1 MTKRH
6 ATLRSLS
13 PFVLALLASGCA
25 STKVVDSWADPQ
37 AGKLKFKKVL
47 AIVVTKDGSLRRTA
61 EDEICKNM
69 RKVDCTRGYALLPGE
84 EALDKEKA
92 KAKIKEGGFDGVVV
106 MRALPVG
113 DSGITR
119 AAGAERPQY
128 YYSMWTYYDYWGVS
142 WGVPYTVVDTSYT
155 KTVTYISLD
164 TNVYRMS
171 DEKLVWAGSTQTKNP
186 DSARQVVK
194 DVAEAVGRDLR
205 AKGLL
210 D

>member
-1 MTKRH
+1 M
-6 ATLRSLS
+6 
-13 PFVLALLASGCA
+13 
-25 STKVVDSWADPQ
+25 
-37 AGKLKFKKVL
+37 
-47 AIVVTKDGSLRRTA
+47 
-61 EDEICKNM
+61 
-69 RKVDCTRGYALLPGE
+69 
-84 EALDKEKA
+84 
-92 KAKIKEGGFDGVVV
+92 
-106 MRALPVG
+106 
-113 DSGITR
+113 
-119 AAGAERPQY
+119 
-128 YYSMWTYYDYWGVS
+128 S